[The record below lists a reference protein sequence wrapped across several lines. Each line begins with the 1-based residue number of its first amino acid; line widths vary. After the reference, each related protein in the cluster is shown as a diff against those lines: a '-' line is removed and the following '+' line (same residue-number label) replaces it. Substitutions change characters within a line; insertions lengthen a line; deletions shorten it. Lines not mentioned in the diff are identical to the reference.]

1 MNLGMEGIGI
11 YWCLIECLYENGGYL
26 DLKEVDLLAFEFRV
40 DKKIIEDLID
50 NYDLFKK
57 NKKSF
62 YSKSVLKRLEKINE
76 ISNKNR
82 ENVRKRWQKEKETR
96 DEQTFNE
103 SNTTVLETFSKKK
116 EKKIKKNKIKN
127 IINTTTTT
135 IDIYSYIEDNFG
147 RTLSPIEFNKI
158 NSWLSLYKEDVIKH
172 AIEIA
177 VMKSNKTFAYVDGIL
192 KNWKGQNLNTLQQI
206 LENEKQR
213 HNQTKNNV
221 EMFEYDWLNE
231 KED

>member
-1 MNLGMEGIGI
+1 MNLGMEGIGL

-82 ENVRKRWQKEKETR
+82 ENVRKRWQKEKETS

-103 SNTTVLETFSKKK
+103 SNTTVLETLSKKK
-116 EKKIKKNKIKN
+116 EKKIKKIK
-127 IINTTTTT
+127 
-135 IDIYSYIEDNFG
+135 
-147 RTLSPIEFNKI
+147 
-158 NSWLSLYKEDVIKH
+158 
-172 AIEIA
+172 
-177 VMKSNKTFAYVDGIL
+177 
-192 KNWKGQNLNTLQQI
+192 
-206 LENEKQR
+206 
-213 HNQTKNNV
+213 
-221 EMFEYDWLNE
+221 
-231 KED
+231 

>member
-1 MNLGMEGIGI
+1 MNLGMEGIGL

-82 ENVRKRWQKEKETR
+82 ENVRKRWQKEKETS

-103 SNTTVLETFSKKK
+103 SNTTVLETLSKKK
-116 EKKIKKNKIKN
+116 EKKIK
-127 IINTTTTT
+127 
-135 IDIYSYIEDNFG
+135 
-147 RTLSPIEFNKI
+147 
-158 NSWLSLYKEDVIKH
+158 
-172 AIEIA
+172 
-177 VMKSNKTFAYVDGIL
+177 
-192 KNWKGQNLNTLQQI
+192 
-206 LENEKQR
+206 
-213 HNQTKNNV
+213 
-221 EMFEYDWLNE
+221 
-231 KED
+231 